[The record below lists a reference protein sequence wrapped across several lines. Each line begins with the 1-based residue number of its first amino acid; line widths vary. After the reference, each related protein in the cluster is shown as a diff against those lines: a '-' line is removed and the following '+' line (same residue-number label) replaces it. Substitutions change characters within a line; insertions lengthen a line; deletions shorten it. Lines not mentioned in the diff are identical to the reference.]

1 MYETMD
7 SVTKKLNKW
16 KWSYFISLLMSG
28 VLFLGYAGY
37 TLLYTPERQQ
47 LLLNQMGGVYVNED
61 LTKTNASE
69 GQVKQFAYES
79 IAFSFKYNYRSLR
92 SNEDYE
98 KILSG
103 EMEVDLPDHRD
114 LIKPLFESGEHEKFL
129 KSLNDAPWMD
139 RFYPQHRQIDVRF
152 SVPPLQENVNGWVQS
167 DDGRLNMIYSGHFF
181 IIVDAKGLKSH
192 SYKINYKVTLERKP
206 FLPIGQEKVYYYK
219 PMVPM
224 NTFEWRIKTLEWDHE
239 KRR

>member
-79 IAFSFKYNYRSLR
+79 IAFAFKYNYRSLR
-92 SNEDYE
+92 RMRITKKYFRV
-98 KILSG
+98 KWK
-103 EMEVDLPDHRD
+103 
-114 LIKPLFESGEHEKFL
+114 LICQTTE
-129 KSLNDAPWMD
+129 
-139 RFYPQHRQIDVRF
+139 I
-152 SVPPLQENVNGWVQS
+152 
-167 DDGRLNMIYSGHFF
+167 
-181 IIVDAKGLKSH
+181 
-192 SYKINYKVTLERKP
+192 
-206 FLPIGQEKVYYYK
+206 
-219 PMVPM
+219 
-224 NTFEWRIKTLEWDHE
+224 
-239 KRR
+239 